1 MDELHLDF
9 TSPHKKSALNFS
21 VREYLLLGGGPTN
34 CSDRVR
40 KVLATQCLNPVSTDT
55 FQVMDEVKVFLRY
68 VFQTKNNLTI
78 AVQTSGNGGNE
89 TILTNLLDPG
99 DKLVVAVGGTW
110 GEKVVD
116 MAERHNLDILTLRK
130 APGEIYT
137 LEELEAAI
145 TQHKAKML
153 FVTHGESTGGTL
165 QVLEGVGEMCHKHN
179 CLLAVDAIVSIASDP
194 LFVDRWRIDAVTA
207 GSQKALGAPPG
218 MCMLSFSQ
226 LAEKRMLEKK
236 TPPPYYFDVKRLADY
251 WGCTEEN
258 RTYHY
263 TFSSNMLVA
272 VREALAQVCEEGL
285 LAMWERHKN
294 NARLFWKKLDEIGM
308 ECFVEK
314 IENRF
319 NGVTG
324 VKIPKGIDQLEFLH
338 FLKTKYAIDITPG
351 HGPTL
356 GKAMRVGLM
365 GQNSRPEVVE
375 YLIEALKDGLKH
387 FGHTL

>member
-1 MDELHLDF
+1 V
-9 TSPHKKSALNFS
+9 SARFETFLFDHFS
-21 VREYLLLGGGPTN
+21 R
-34 CSDRVR
+34 
-40 KVLATQCLNPVSTDT
+40 
-55 FQVMDEVKVFLRY
+55 
-68 VFQTKNNLTI
+68 
-78 AVQTSGNGGNE
+78 
-89 TILTNLLDPG
+89 
-99 DKLVVAVGGTW
+99 
-110 GEKVVD
+110 
-116 MAERHNLDILTLRK
+116 
-130 APGEIYT
+130 
-137 LEELEAAI
+137 
-145 TQHKAKML
+145 
-153 FVTHGESTGGTL
+153 
-165 QVLEGVGEMCHKHN
+165 
-179 CLLAVDAIVSIASDP
+179 
-194 LFVDRWRIDAVTA
+194 
-207 GSQKALGAPPG
+207 
-218 MCMLSFSQ
+218 
-226 LAEKRMLEKK
+226 KRMLEKK